1 MLSILFYKT
10 MRLYTKTALL
20 FFFRKWQVH
29 NASSIPK
36 NASIIFVANHQ
47 NAFQD
52 AILIACSTTH
62 EQWFLTRAGVF
73 NNKLVK
79 AILHSFHMMPVYRFR
94 DGVKGLRN
102 NDATIQQ
109 CIDLLKNRQSILLF
123 GEGDQGMRYRLRTM
137 QKGFARI
144 ALTTQQENDWKLP
157 LYIVP
162 VGVQY
167 DHYYNFRS
175 RVLISYGEA
184 IPVDASL
191 RSLSER
197 EFYDTLLDKTRKGLL
212 PQIVNIERDN
222 YEEIQDYLH
231 ANRNKQDLAEQLKYD
246 QSIVAGWDGNPKK
259 IPAKSKNNF
268 LLVLTLPLHLYV
280 WINNF
285 APYFLIKWLLDKYV
299 TREFRGSLKVGFA
312 MVIMPLFYLLQTI
325 MVHAIFSD
333 LRITLAYLLTLPFL
347 SIWSVDLFKKSR
359 GTLL

>member
-1 MLSILFYKT
+1 
-10 MRLYTKTALL
+10 MRLYTKTALW

-29 NASSIPK
+29 RAATIPK

-52 AILIACSTTH
+52 AILVACSTLH
-62 EQWFLTRAGVF
+62 KQWFLTRAGVF
-73 NNKLVK
+73 NNKFVR

-109 CIDLLKNRQSILLF
+109 SIDLLKDRKSILVF
-123 GEGDQGMRYRLRTM
+123 GEGDQDMRYRLRTM

-144 ALTTQQENDWKLP
+144 ALAAQEESNWSLP

-162 VGVQY
+162 VGIQY

-184 IPVDASL
+184 ISVDASL
-191 RSLSER
+191 KSLPER
-197 EFYDTLLDKTRKGLL
+197 ELYETLLDKTRQGLL
-212 PQIVNIERDN
+212 PHMVHITSDN
-222 YEEIQDYLH
+222 YEEIENYLH
-231 ANRNKQDLAEQLKYD
+231 ANRNKEDLAEQLKYD
-246 QSIVAGWDGNPKK
+246 QEIVRAWDGNPKK
-259 IPAKSKNNF
+259 IPARPKNNL
-268 LLVLTLPLHLYV
+268 LLVAAMPLHIYV

-285 APYFLIKWLLDKYV
+285 APYFLIKWLLNKYV

-312 MVIMPLFYLLQTI
+312 MVIVPLFYLVQTI
-325 MVHAIFSD
+325 AVHMVFVD
-333 LRITLAYLLTLPFL
+333 WRITLAYVLTLPFL
-347 SIWSVDLFKKSR
+347 SIWSVDLFKSAR